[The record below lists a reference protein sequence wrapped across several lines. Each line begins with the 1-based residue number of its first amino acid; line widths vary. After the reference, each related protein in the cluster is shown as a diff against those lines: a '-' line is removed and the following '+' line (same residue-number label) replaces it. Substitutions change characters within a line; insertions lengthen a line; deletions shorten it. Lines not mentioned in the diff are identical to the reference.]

1 MAEAIKTLTAVYDG
15 ETLRP
20 EGPVDLK
27 PNTRYVVTVERE
39 IQEVESQSAWDVLE
53 KLVGSVDAPEDWA
66 VEHDHYLYGT
76 SKTGSIY
83 GRH

>member
-27 PNTRYVVTVERE
+27 PNARYVVRVERE
-39 IQEVESQSAWDVLE
+39 ILEGQSAWDVLE
-53 KLVGSVDAPEDWA
+53 KLIGSVEGPENWA
-66 VEHDHYLYGT
+66 AENAHYLYST
-76 SKTGSIY
+76 PRTGSVY